1 MKIYPVLN
9 SGKVQGIY
17 STFEKAKDS
26 CRVWVAVNAVV
37 NFKDDYDSI
46 KKVLNDFEHTGVCD
60 LCGIAIAYTELDT
73 NSSLADWQRVDPEN
87 P

>member
-1 MKIYPVLN
+1 MKIYLVLD

-37 NFKDDYDSI
+37 NFTSPLLI
-46 KKVLNDFEHTGVCD
+46 NLIINFEQ
-60 LCGIAIAYTELDT
+60 IFKI
-73 NSSLADWQRVDPEN
+73 S
-87 P
+87 

>member
-1 MKIYPVLN
+1 MKIYLVLD

-26 CRVWVAVNAVV
+26 CRVWVAVNAVGYCDH
-37 NFKDDYDSI
+37 NYDMI
-46 KKVLNDFEHTGVCD
+46 KQTLNNFEHTGVCD